1 MMKMEKNL
9 KFTANELLDSF
20 NREFNQDEMNEIYKA
35 LIAYSLNLQEITP
48 ETDAKLDEVIDYY
61 FDNDAI
67 VGMVNTDIIE
77 KADEILFD
85 NL

>member
-1 MMKMEKNL
+1 MEKML
-9 KFTANELLDSF
+9 KFKANDLLDSF
-20 NREFNQDEMNEIYKA
+20 NRELNQDEMNEIYKA

-48 ETDAKLDEVIDYY
+48 EADAKLDEVMEYY
-61 FDNDAI
+61 FDNDNI
-67 VGMVNTDIIE
+67 VSMVNIDIIE

>member
-1 MMKMEKNL
+1 MIEMEKSL
-9 KFTANELLDSF
+9 KFTANELLDSC
-20 NREFNQDEMNEIYKA
+20 NREFNQDEINEIYKA
-35 LIAYSLNLQEITP
+35 LIAYSLDLEEITP
-48 ETDAKLDEVIDYY
+48 DIDAKLDEVIDYY

>member
-1 MMKMEKNL
+1 
-9 KFTANELLDSF
+9 
-20 NREFNQDEMNEIYKA
+20 MNEIYKA
-35 LIAYSLNLQEITP
+35 LIAYSLNLQEITS

-67 VGMVNTDIIE
+67 VSMVNTDIIE

>member
-1 MMKMEKNL
+1 MEKNL

-20 NREFNQDEMNEIYKA
+20 NREFNQDEINETYKA
-35 LIAYSLNLQEITP
+35 LIAYSLNINEITP
-48 ETDAKLDEVIDYY
+48 EIDAKLDEVIDYY

-67 VGMVNTDIIE
+67 VGMINTDIIE
-77 KADEILFD
+77 KANDILFD

>member
-1 MMKMEKNL
+1 MMEMEKSL

-20 NREFNQDEMNEIYKA
+20 NREFSQDEMNEIYKA

>member
-1 MMKMEKNL
+1 MEKSL
-9 KFTANELLDSF
+9 KFTANELLDSC
-20 NREFNQDEMNEIYKA
+20 NREFNQDEINEIYKA
-35 LIAYSLNLQEITP
+35 LIAYSLDLEEITP
-48 ETDAKLDEVIDYY
+48 DIDAKLDEVIDYY